1 MIRIVQSNEW
11 MMAFIIMK
19 KILLLQVNVI
29 VISTF
34 FTFFIVYA
42 NTYSDGNKHIDTG
55 GGGSKIPSNHHHQQF
70 PHDNDADD
78 NEQNFSKSKYQPS
91 NQRISYRQSNS
102 NSTILTTKGKFSF
115 LFNFFFSLS
124 LSETKF
130 ILLNKKNVN
139 FFLSL
144 TGMIFLFNHSLSFFE
159 QSICDDDNVTK
170 VIYIWIPI
178 RTLHHISSTLCV

>member
-1 MIRIVQSNEW
+1 MFYVIMIRIVQSNQW
-11 MMAFIIMK
+11 MMAIIIMK

-29 VISTF
+29 IISTF

-55 GGGSKIPSNHHHQQF
+55 GGDSKIPSNRHHQQF

-115 LFNFFFSLS
+115 LFNFFFSLFPKRNS
-124 LSETKF
+124 FFST
-130 ILLNKKNVN
+130 KKNVN
-139 FFLSL
+139 FFPFFDWNDISL
-144 TGMIFLFNHSLSFFE
+144 
-159 QSICDDDNVTK
+159 QSQ
-170 VIYIWIPI
+170 
-178 RTLHHISSTLCV
+178 S